1 MSRQSIVTMI
11 RALMTAIG
19 FFLMGKNL
27 LGNPV
32 DQVMMEMFSGV
43 ILAGVSVYW
52 GIVDKTVTIEAW
64 QSFIRQLIVGV
75 GGLLIAKGRVSAEML
90 NDILGAALA
99 IMPVIYSILSRKKST
114 EISDGWIKT
123 TDLKV

>member
-11 RALMTAIG
+11 RALMTAVG

-43 ILAGVSVYW
+43 ILTGVSVYW
-52 GIVDKTVTIEAW
+52 GIVDKNVTIEAW

-75 GGLLIAKGRVSAEML
+75 GGLLIAKGWVSAEML
-90 NDILGAALA
+90 NEILGAALA

-114 EISDGWIKT
+114 EISDGWINP
-123 TDLKV
+123 TDLKT

>member
-123 TDLKV
+123 TDLKG

>member
-43 ILAGVSVYW
+43 TLAGVSVYW

-114 EISDGWIKT
+114 EISHGWIKT

>member
-1 MSRQSIVTMI
+1 MNRQSIVTMI

-27 LGNPV
+27 LGNSV

-64 QSFIRQLIVGV
+64 QSFIRQLVVGV
-75 GGLLIAKGRVSAEML
+75 GGLLLAKGWVSAEL
-90 NDILGAALA
+90 IDDVLGAALA
-99 IMPVIYSILSRKKST
+99 ILPVIYSILSRKKSV

>member
-32 DQVMMEMFSGV
+32 DQVMMEMLSGV
-43 ILAGVSVYW
+43 VLAGVSVYW

-64 QSFIRQLIVGV
+64 QSFLRQLIVGV
-75 GGLLIAKGRVSAEML
+75 GGLLIAKGRISAELL

-99 IMPVIYSILSRKKST
+99 IIPVLYSVLSRQKSNNLAQ
-114 EISDGWIKT
+114 GWINT
-123 TDLKV
+123 TELKK

>member
-1 MSRQSIVTMI
+1 MI

-32 DQVMMEMFSGV
+32 DQVMMEMLSGV
-43 ILAGVSVYW
+43 VLAGVSVYW

-64 QSFIRQLIVGV
+64 QSFLRQLIVGV
-75 GGLLIAKGRVSAEML
+75 GGLLIAKGRISAELL

-99 IMPVIYSILSRKKST
+99 IIPVLYSVLSRQKSNNLAQ
-114 EISDGWIKT
+114 GWINT
-123 TDLKV
+123 TELKK